1 VATRRTV
8 LGVGAAALAA
18 CVGCSNGG
26 NNTKA
31 AGDETLLL
39 WCWPG
44 GLSDKVLAAATDHFA
59 GQARLT
65 VRIVEG
71 DYKQQ
76 LTSALDEGR
85 DVPAIA
91 GIKGEDVASLLPRA
105 DRFADLNTLGAGD
118 VKGDY
123 LPWKWQQGSTID
135 GQLIG
140 FPIDIGPNAMFYRP
154 GLFKKAGLPTEPA
167 AVSEAI
173 PDWAAF
179 LEVGSRCAKA
189 LPGVAFVAS
198 GTQVFSVCLGQ
209 GTKRFID
216 EGNNFIGAE
225 AHVRRA
231 WDFAVGVSRKG
242 LGAAIQSDDP
252 KWASGIANGKFAV
265 ELGAAWHAQDIEQV
279 APATRKAWRVAAA
292 SAAGANSGGS
302 FLAIPAAADRKDL
315 AMTVIKWLLSPDNQA
330 AAFGDVGL
338 FPSTPASYRM
348 PALTAPDAFFGDQR
362 TIDVFGASAQKVHHV
377 YEAPADATLADLYL
391 KELKLVEAG
400 KAAEAAWRDAI
411 AGARAT
417 ATQLGVN

>member
-1 VATRRTV
+1 VVTRRKI

-18 CVGCSNGG
+18 CAGCSRGSTTQAG
-26 NNTKA
+26 
-31 AGDETLLL
+31 GDETLL

-44 GLSDKVLAAATDHFA
+44 GLSDKVLAAAKEHFA
-59 GQARLT
+59 GQTRLT
-65 VRIVEG
+65 VKIVEG

-76 LTSALDEGR
+76 LTSAIDAGK

-91 GIKGEDVASLLPRA
+91 GIKGEDIASLLPRA
-105 DRFADLNTLGAGD
+105 DRFTNLNTLGAGQ
-118 VKGDY
+118 VEAEY

-154 GLFKKAGLPTEPA
+154 ALFKKAGLPTTPA
-167 AVSEAI
+167 AVSAAI

-209 GTKRFID
+209 GTKRFVD
-216 EGNNFIGAE
+216 EGNHFIGAE

-231 WDFAVGVSRKG
+231 WDFGVGVSKKG
-242 LGAAIQSDDP
+242 LGAAIQSDNP
-252 KWASGIANGKFAV
+252 KWAAGIAHGKFAV

-279 APATRKAWRVAAA
+279 APATKKAWRVAAA
-292 SAAGANSGGS
+292 SASGANSGGS
-302 FLAIPAAADRKDL
+302 FLAIPAATAHKTL
-315 AMTVIKWLLSPDNQA
+315 AMTVIEWLLSPDNQA
-330 AAFGDVGL
+330 AAFSDLGL
-338 FPSTPASYRM
+338 FPSTPAAYKM
-348 PALTAPDAFFGDQR
+348 PALTAPDPFFGNQR
-362 TIDVFGASAQKVHHV
+362 TIDVFGASAQQVHHV
-377 YEAPADATLADLYL
+377 YEAPADAALADLFL
-391 KELKLVEAG
+391 KQLMLVEGG
-400 KAAEAAWRDAI
+400 KDAETAWRDATS
-411 AGARAT
+411 AARAQ

>member
-1 VATRRTV
+1 MVTRRTI
-8 LGVGAAALAA
+8 LGVGAAALATCA
-18 CVGCSNGG
+18 GCAKGG
-26 NNTKA
+26 ATKA
-31 AGDETLLL
+31 DAEETLL

-59 GQARLT
+59 GQTRLT
-65 VRIVEG
+65 VRIIEG

-76 LTSALDEGR
+76 LTSALDAGK

-105 DRFADLNTLGAGD
+105 DRFTDLNTLGAGD

-154 GLFKKAGLPTEPA
+154 ALFKKAGLPTEPA

-198 GTQVFSVCLGQ
+198 GTQVFAVCLGQ

-216 EGNNFIGAE
+216 EGNHFIGAE
-225 AHVRRA
+225 AHTRRA

-242 LGAAIQSDDP
+242 LGAAVQSDDP

-279 APATRKAWRVAAA
+279 APATKKLWRVAAA

-302 FLAIPAAADRKDL
+302 FLAIPAAAARKDL
-315 AMTVIKWLLSPDNQA
+315 AMTVIKWLLSADNQA

-348 PALTAPDAFFGDQR
+348 PAMTAPDAFFGGQR
-362 TIDVFGASAQKVHHV
+362 TVDVFGPSAQKVHHV
-377 YEAPADATLADLYL
+377 YEAPADATLAELYL
-391 KELKLVEAG
+391 NQLRLVEAG
-400 KAAEAAWRDAI
+400 KGAEAAWRDAI
-411 AGARAT
+411 TAARAT
-417 ATQLGVN
+417 ATRLGVN